1 MHIHSLS
8 WLKQLLAFCWREPF
22 PRPYPPLN
30 SFSCCLYIESQSH
43 STIFYIRFSIYI
55 FSFCSVPFR
64 YLCCHVLLALFTRR
78 HLLYLVWYLL
88 LVTPLPPAPTLCI
101 CLHFIDAKVLLTNL
115 AKNANLQW
123 KLIHMRPWQWKER
136 KIKKKGNIANITR
149 ALLSFNIIYHWVVCL
164 CSVMHV
170 PRVVCAT
177 CSSAAKS
184 FEQPG
189 KSLGTQQHT
198 RLITHTQCALHC
210 KEATKE
216 PTWTGRNSL
225 FTGGGE

>member
-1 MHIHSLS
+1 MLPCVVGLVYAPSSFVFGLVFAVGNP
-8 WLKQLLAFCWREPF
+8 LLPS
-22 PRPYPPLN
+22 P
-30 SFSCCLYIESQSH
+30 S
-43 STIFYIRFSIYI
+43 
-55 FSFCSVPFR
+55 
-64 YLCCHVLLALFTRR
+64 
-78 HLLYLVWYLL
+78 
-88 LVTPLPPAPTLCI
+88 LCI

-170 PRVVCAT
+170 PRVVCAI

-198 RLITHTQCALHC
+198 RIITHTQCVLHC

-216 PTWTGRNSL
+216 PT
-225 FTGGGE
+225 